1 MNAFQTILRTVASS
15 AVLFLLLLGTAL
27 ARGAEEAASENFDS
41 FPTGS
46 FTSLETALGTMTA
59 ESGHAAIASNRCS
72 SQPNCMR
79 LIGLGT
85 GTKSTATL
93 TLPAPLA
100 VKKTLALTGERWTS
114 DSPFSFTIHAADG
127 EGNETLVADG
137 SSLKTGSNPILN
149 VNI

>member
-114 DSPFSFTIHAADG
+114 DSPFPSPSTPQ
-127 EGNETLVADG
+127 
-137 SSLKTGSNPILN
+137 TGKGMKHWSRTAPP
-149 VNI
+149 

>member
-93 TLPAPLA
+93 TLPAP
-100 VKKTLALTGERWTS
+100 
-114 DSPFSFTIHAADG
+114 SPSKRR
-127 EGNETLVADG
+127 L
-137 SSLKTGSNPILN
+137 P
-149 VNI
+149 

>member
-59 ESGHAAIASNRCS
+59 EGGHAAIASNRCS
-72 SQPNCMR
+72 SQPNAC
-79 LIGLGT
+79 
-85 GTKSTATL
+85 
-93 TLPAPLA
+93 
-100 VKKTLALTGERWTS
+100 
-114 DSPFSFTIHAADG
+114 
-127 EGNETLVADG
+127 G
-137 SSLKTGSNPILN
+137 SSAWAPGRKARPR
-149 VNI
+149 

>member
-79 LIGLGT
+79 LIGLGA

-93 TLPAPLA
+93 MLPAPPRRQKDA
-100 VKKTLALTGERWTS
+100 CPDRGTLDVRQPLFLYHPRRGRGRE
-114 DSPFSFTIHAADG
+114 
-127 EGNETLVADG
+127 
-137 SSLKTGSNPILN
+137 
-149 VNI
+149 

>member
-93 TLPAPLA
+93 TARSPRRQKDACPDRGTLDVRQPLF
-100 VKKTLALTGERWTS
+100 LHHPRRRRGRE
-114 DSPFSFTIHAADG
+114 
-127 EGNETLVADG
+127 
-137 SSLKTGSNPILN
+137 
-149 VNI
+149 